1 MTDIALWLRYGLVW
15 PGMPVTGNPG
25 EADVIVVEALGR
37 NSILD
42 RDLFEVRRIRD
53 ERGSD
58 VEAIQ
63 RLRELHVDPGLTNC
77 ELADEAAAIHRT
89 YQIPMF
95 CQWEI
100 ALALRPSW
108 YASNCQNI
116 VCIWPSIEPG
126 VPLQTRDVLF
136 EANRLMADA
145 GYDRMINIAHRR
157 MAVRAYMLAR
167 IIMNQAPIIL
177 PQRTTTFD
185 RHSVQGHTTGVLPW
199 LSYEPRARCHHLLH
213 RWV

>member
-1 MTDIALWLRYGLVW
+1 MKDVGLWLRYGLIW
-15 PGMPVTGNPG
+15 PGMPTIGNPG

-53 ERGSD
+53 ECDND
-58 VEAIQ
+58 VVAIQ
-63 RLRELHVDPGLTNC
+63 RLRELRVDPGLANC
-77 ELADEAAAIHRT
+77 ELADEVMAIHRT
-89 YQIPMF
+89 YQIPIF

-100 ALALRPSW
+100 ALAFRRSW
-108 YASNCQNI
+108 YAEHWQDV
-116 VCIWPSIEPG
+116 VCIWPSIVPG
-126 VPLQTRDVLF
+126 VPLRIRDVLF

-145 GYDRMINIAHRR
+145 GYDRMINVAHRR
-157 MAVRAYMLAR
+157 MAVRVYALAR
-167 IIMNQAPIIL
+167 TIMKQPPIIL

-185 RHSVQGHTTGVLPW
+185 RHSVQGHTTGTVPW
-199 LSYEPRARCHHLLH
+199 LSYESRARCRHLFH